1 MDKES
6 VAKNIDEYIARF
18 PDEIAIRLQKVRE
31 AIHSVAPDA
40 EEGISYQI
48 PVFNLHGAMVYFAG
62 YRNHIGFYPTS
73 SGIEHF
79 KEELSGYKIGRGTV
93 RFPLNKEIPYDLIAR
108 IAAFRYAENMAKK
121 EVARSQ
127 QNQSFLKKIR

>member
-1 MDKES
+1 MNKDS

-31 AIHSVAPDA
+31 TIRSVAPDA

-48 PVFNLHGAMVYFAG
+48 PVFKLHGAMVYFAG
-62 YRNHIGFYPTS
+62 YKSHIGFYPTS
-73 SGIEHF
+73 SGIERF
-79 KEELSGYKIGRGTV
+79 KEELSEYQIGRGTV

-108 IAAFRYAENMAKK
+108 IAAFRYAENIAKK
-121 EVARSQ
+121 EV
-127 QNQSFLKKIR
+127 LKK